1 MGVHCRQQS
10 QLQSPS
16 SFTWSASVSN
26 YGRRTRQLV
35 KTRGLDTIYKDYS
48 LDFSGEYPSSVV
60 NRTSLEDIFSHQVVN
75 DLDSVVSW
83 VRNILTAWKIVGNIW
98 NPSFPQVQ
106 VRNGSLEVISGIFD
120 TFNVFPGHL
129 VLNALVTSFFF
140 LSLYIFV
147 ILVPRQ

>member
-16 SFTWSASVSN
+16 SFTRSASGSN

-60 NRTSLEDIFSHQVVN
+60 NRTSLEDIFSHQVEPLKGLFDNVN
-75 DLDSVVSW
+75 ELDSVVSW
-83 VRNILTAWKIVGNIW
+83 VRNILIA
-98 NPSFPQVQ
+98 
-106 VRNGSLEVISGIFD
+106 
-120 TFNVFPGHL
+120 
-129 VLNALVTSFFF
+129 
-140 LSLYIFV
+140 
-147 ILVPRQ
+147 